1 MVSKYTS
8 PSTLA
13 MTSNKIYHGCGLAF
27 EVGTVPLIE
36 SSFGFYKR
44 TAYPFW
50 KKPEDFESSV
60 KTRSQLGNT
69 PTVCRTYEIDYFESN
84 RNNEIKTENVS
95 YP

>member
-1 MVSKYTS
+1 
-8 PSTLA
+8 

-50 KKPEDFESSV
+50 KKPEYFENSV